1 MQFKHLFAIFLS
13 SQIWKRKWFVLRR
26 KSPRGQPRL
35 EYYLTEKA
43 CSDGKHH
50 TTISLE
56 HLVSVSRA
64 HSRTH
69 SYSFL
74 LVGVEI
80 KLFLS
85 ADNEKET
92 LEWIQ
97 LIKELVLPEPKM
109 YPSVQGGDIYGK

>member
-1 MQFKHLFAIFLS
+1 M
-13 SQIWKRKWFVLRR
+13 RR

-43 CSDGKHH
+43 CSEGKHR
-50 TTISLE
+50 TSISLQD
-56 HLVSVSRA
+56 LTSVSQA

-69 SYSFL
+69 NYSFL
-74 LVGVEI
+74 LVGMEI

-85 ADNEKET
+85 ADTEKEA

-97 LIKELVLPEPKM
+97 LIKELVLPEPKL
-109 YPSVQGGDIYGK
+109 YPSVHAGDIYGE